1 MTNLNYQKS
10 TTQTRLVRMN
20 PITLE
25 RIIKQALEEDLGMG
39 DWSSQWLFDGL
50 SQKVGDL
57 LPNSQE
63 FLWADTF

>member
-10 TTQTRLVRMN
+10 TTQTHLVRMN

-50 SQKVGDL
+50 SQKSGRFVAKQSGI
-57 LPNSQE
+57 
-63 FLWADTF
+63 FWVDTF

>member
-1 MTNLNYQKS
+1 
-10 TTQTRLVRMN
+10 MN